1 MIENIKNKTRE
12 KMEQTVSV
20 FRKELGAV
28 RTGRASLSLF
38 DGMMVDYYGTPTP
51 ISQVA
56 SLSIPESRLIVI
68 QPWEPKLI
76 PEIEKAIQGS
86 ALGLT
91 PANDGKIVR
100 IPIPS
105 LTEERRREIVKLVKK
120 MAEDSKVAVRNIRR
134 DSNEEIRKSGK
145 DAAIS
150 EDEIKKSQDD
160 IQKLTD
166 QHIHKIDEILKK
178 KEQEIMEV

>member
-1 MIENIKNKTRE
+1 
-12 KMEQTVSV
+12 MEQTINV
-20 FRKELGAV
+20 FRKDLGAV
-28 RTGRASLSLF
+28 RTGRASLALF

-166 QHIHKIDEILKK
+166 QYIHKIDEILKK